1 MGEWKVQTLGDV
13 CTLQRGFD
21 LPTQDRR
28 VGAFPLIGSSGVI
41 DSHDQRGVRGP
52 GVVTGRSGSIGNV
65 FFIED
70 DFWPLNTTLFVKH
83 FHGNDP
89 RFVHYLLIAVDL
101 KAYAGGTGV
110 PTLNRNDV
118 HVVPVKVPADVKEQ
132 HRIVALLDEA
142 FEGVATAKAN
152 AEKNLQSARE
162 LLGRIS
168 GVFLDEA
175 ISRSRIAKLEEL
187 VEHDCT
193 LSYGIV
199 QPGDEQANGLLI
211 VRPVDLDCSVV
222 GSVGL
227 KRIDPSLAKSYGRT
241 TLKGGDILL
250 CVRGTTGKLAL
261 ADRELA
267 GANVTRGI
275 VPIRFDSAQ
284 LSQDFGYCLMRS
296 EPVQMQIR
304 EKTYGTALMQINIR
318 DLRRLTLP
326 IPSPQEQEAMVE
338 RLGNVEA
345 ATDQLVLACERKL
358 AALEELKKS
367 LLHQAFSGQL
377 TSATRTSIALPQLL
391 ETTSP
396 QFSANVIAL
405 AFVRHEKQKREM
417 TFGRVKEQ
425 KVLHLV
431 EAVGG
436 IQLGRQPFKDAAGP
450 NDFAH
455 MLKAEQ
461 WAKENH
467 FFEMVGHEKRY
478 SFRKLKNFDALLT
491 DARKSLAPVMHTIE
505 RVVDHL
511 VPMDKEEAEVFT
523 TVLAAWNNL
532 LSDGAEVTDIEI
544 VLAARDRWHA
554 DKLAIPKVKFQD
566 AIELIRRKGL
576 VPNGTAKYVGGQS
589 SLL

>member
-1 MGEWKVQTLGDV
+1 M
-13 CTLQRGFD
+13 
-21 LPTQDRR
+21 
-28 VGAFPLIGSSGVI
+28 A
-41 DSHDQRGVRGP
+41 
-52 GVVTGRSGSIGNV
+52 
-65 FFIED
+65 IESAS
-70 DFWPLNTTLFVKH
+70 LTTS
-83 FHGNDP
+83 
-89 RFVHYLLIAVDL
+89 
-101 KAYAGGTGV
+101 T
-110 PTLNRNDV
+110 RN
-118 HVVPVKVPADVKEQ
+118 A
-132 HRIVALLDEA
+132 ALLDEA
-142 FEGVATAKAN
+142 FEGIATAKAN
-152 AEKNLQSARE
+152 AQKNLLNARE
-162 LLGRIS
+162 VFEEYAREVFTRRGDGWADRKLDQVCKVERGSSPRPIKRFFTTAPDGVNWIKIS
-168 GVFLDEA
+168 DTEEGGKYVFTTAQKITPEGA
-175 ISRSRIAKLEEL
+175 KQSRYVKEDDFILTNSM
-187 VEHDCT
+187 
-193 LSYGIV
+193 
-199 QPGDEQANGLLI
+199 
-211 VRPVDLDCSVV
+211 
-222 GSVGL
+222 
-227 KRIDPSLAKSYGRT
+227 SYGRPYIMKT
-241 TLKGGDILL
+241 SGYIHDGWFVLRLREEVDADYLYYLL
-250 CVRGTTGKLAL
+250 SSQFVQAQFAAL
-261 ADRELA
+261 ASGSVVKNISGDLVKQVVLTIPSLIEQKA
-267 GANVTRGI
+267 I
-275 VPIRFDSAQ
+275 VEKFVA
-284 LSQDFGYCLMRS
+284 LSQ
-296 EPVQMQIR
+296 
-304 EKTYGTALMQINIR
+304 KT
-318 DLRRLTLP
+318 D
-326 IPSPQEQEAMVE
+326 S
-338 RLGNVEA
+338 
-345 ATDQLVLACERKL
+345 LAEFCRRKL

-377 TSATRTSIALPQLL
+377 TSATRTSIALPQPL
-391 ETTSP
+391 ETTTP
-396 QFSANVIAL
+396 HFSANVIAL

-436 IQLGRQPFKDAAGP
+436 IELGRQPFKDAAGP

-467 FFEMVGHEKRY
+467 FFEMVGHENRY